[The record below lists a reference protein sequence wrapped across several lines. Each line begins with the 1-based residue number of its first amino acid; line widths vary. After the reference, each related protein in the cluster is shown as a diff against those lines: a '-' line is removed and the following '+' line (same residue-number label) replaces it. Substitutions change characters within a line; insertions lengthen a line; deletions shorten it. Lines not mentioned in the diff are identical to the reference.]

1 MVFNRAER
9 ITAWRPAPRKIQRAR
24 DFSRIPANGIRK
36 GLGHWRAFISLANV
50 NLFRGGHRRDERWR
64 TVVRRHGTFA
74 AKSAFNA
81 AAAVLDRL
89 FTSANP
95 EFRRRSR
102 ERELLRRSPSMVPR
116 YFSPSQTRW
125 NEPKEDGRYSTVHRW
140 IRPWRRLLR
149 DVRINRVDIQ
159 ILNVYV
165 KGRLIYKR
173 ISTNFCYGILTFF
186 LLRRNIIFRVSFR
199 IEQFVIKK
207 RKL

>member
-102 ERELLRRSPSMVPR
+102 KRTPPPFPVDGSAIFLTLSNSMKRTRGGWNQKIFDGTPLNKTVEKTFERRS
-116 YFSPSQTRW
+116 
-125 NEPKEDGRYSTVHRW
+125 D
-140 IRPWRRLLR
+140 
-149 DVRINRVDIQ
+149 
-159 ILNVYV
+159 
-165 KGRLIYKR
+165 
-173 ISTNFCYGILTFF
+173 
-186 LLRRNIIFRVSFR
+186 
-199 IEQFVIKK
+199 
-207 RKL
+207 